1 MAYLLDIQIFML
13 ALDINTCGMFHT
25 WLNNPF
31 YSNSPST
38 LGLDWNIEVPWTG
51 SYAGVVI
58 LKFILN
64 QVDNELS
71 IKHRIKGD
79 CPRVDTMTAQMYNY

>member
-13 ALDINTCGMFHT
+13 SLDINTSGMFHT

-31 YSNSPST
+31 YSNSPPT

-58 LKFILN
+58 LNSFWIK
-64 QVDNELS
+64 S
-71 IKHRIKGD
+71 I
-79 CPRVDTMTAQMYNY
+79 TNYQSNTE